1 MTDYVV
7 AIPTFKRYNEIIKK
21 TLPTLQRG
29 KVPKGKIHV
38 FVANKTEEKLYREKM
53 DPNTYGKIV
62 VGKKGLVNQRIYISE
77 YFPKGTNIVS
87 LDDDVEKMQ
96 KLKGS
101 TFKLTRNNTKTLKK
115 KKNKTLKS
123 NTKSNKKKK
132 TIKRSMGGKAV
143 DKSLNQIIELK
154 NIDEFF
160 KKSFAL
166 LKQTGLNL
174 WGVYPI
180 NNPFFMSNKVTT
192 DLRFVIGVVHGYIA
206 SHDPKVKMSKKS
218 LSKEDIHQSILY
230 YLRDGGVLRFNNVS
244 FKTVFNAPGGLGT
257 NRYGMNKTAQE
268 YLCKT
273 YPNMAKKKFR
283 PDGTPEV
290 RLIANP
296 EI

>member
-101 TFKLTRNNTKTLKK
+101 TFKLTRNNTKT
-115 KKNKTLKS
+115 
-123 NTKSNKKKK
+123 
-132 TIKRSMGGKAV
+132 
-143 DKSLNQIIELK
+143 
-154 NIDEFF
+154 
-160 KKSFAL
+160 
-166 LKQTGLNL
+166 
-174 WGVYPI
+174 
-180 NNPFFMSNKVTT
+180 
-192 DLRFVIGVVHGYIA
+192 
-206 SHDPKVKMSKKS
+206 
-218 LSKEDIHQSILY
+218 
-230 YLRDGGVLRFNNVS
+230 
-244 FKTVFNAPGGLGT
+244 
-257 NRYGMNKTAQE
+257 
-268 YLCKT
+268 
-273 YPNMAKKKFR
+273 
-283 PDGTPEV
+283 
-290 RLIANP
+290 
-296 EI
+296 